1 MKDDKQKALAAAI
14 RATCKDLDHLITSAR
29 PVNYY
34 KRMHVLDCKRC
45 GLSFSELMESLNEQ

>member
-1 MKDDKQKALAAAI
+1 MKDDKEKRLAAAI
-14 RATCKDLDHLITSAR
+14 KAECKKMKHLIMSAR